1 MERLSHTRLVQ
12 EPPLMPSD
20 TTTYNDRPLALEVQS
35 INKVFQSGED
45 ELKILDAL
53 DLEVRRGESVV
64 IMGPSGS
71 GKSTLLQI
79 LGTLDQPTE
88 GKILLDGEDPSG
100 LSDKALATFRNR
112 KIGFVFQDHQ
122 LMPQCTA
129 VENVLLPTLAD
140 KGHDRKAAVE
150 RARELLERVGLAER
164 SDHRLARLSG
174 GEKQRVAIAR
184 ALIKR
189 PAILLADEPTGSLDE
204 KTGHRIADIFE
215 KLLETEEIAVVIA
228 THDEDFAKRFE
239 RLLRLHE
246 GKLRQD

>member
-1 MERLSHTRLVQ
+1 
-12 EPPLMPSD
+12 MPSD
-20 TTTYNDRPLALEVQS
+20 TTTNNDRPLALEVQS

-122 LMPQCTA
+122 LLPQCTA
-129 VENVLLPTLAD
+129 IENVLIPTLAE
-140 KGHDRKAAVE
+140 KTADRKAMAD
-150 RARELLERVGLAER
+150 RAKKLLERVGLAER
-164 SDHRLARLSG
+164 ADHRPGRLSG

-184 ALIKR
+184 ALIQE

-215 KLLETEEIAVVIA
+215 KLLEDEEVALVIA
-228 THDEDFAKRFE
+228 THDQDFSRRFD

-246 GKLRQD
+246 GKLQQD